1 MKRILLL
8 TLALFAVHTL
18 RAQYNI
24 PPVGEAKIVAEYCLH
39 CGLINFEK
47 GETHRSDCPYQGD
60 GSTSESE
67 RSYGSGRETY
77 ENRHYDAW
85 YERKAA
91 REARK
96 AELEAKKTARA
107 LQRYA
112 REKKVKL
119 KDYVPMAGQTVV
131 APMGATENTQVI
143 AKYDRKGV
151 PRYGLKNKASGK
163 WIRKP
168 QFEGI
173 TIVGPHAAAA
183 SLKGKTAIIDPDTG
197 QPTTEYA
204 FDQFKAF
211 HYPDNAKNTILALA
225 KTTPES
231 QRTWYMMKAD
241 GNGNYGQFMV
251 CQSTDFY
258 EDATGR
264 KVIYREADNHKV
276 GIMDEFGNDIL
287 PPIFDGL
294 MNLEFAV
301 NDASYYQARIVNED
315 GQSVRGVIDDKG
327 RVVVPCRY
335 DSVDAKS
342 WGKYGIKVEK
352 EGKVGVFDVEGN
364 QLLPDAFDSLELDH
378 FWKDDRHWA
387 FFRGWVT
394 DGDGKRYCALFNTE
408 GEQLTSFSDSIRPYY
423 DLEDMTDRL
432 EEYRIY

>member
-8 TLALFAVHTL
+8 LTALLTALPLA
-18 RAQYNI
+18 AQYDI
-24 PPVGEAKIVAEYCLH
+24 PPVSEAKIVAVYCIH
-39 CGLINFEK
+39 CGLVELEK
-47 GETHRSDCPYQGD
+47 GETHRSDCPYTNG
-60 GSTSESE
+60 GVSESE
-67 RSYGSGRETY
+67 GSYGSGRASY
-77 ENRHYDAW
+77 ADRHYDAW
-85 YERKAA
+85 HERQAA

-96 AELEAKKTARA
+96 AEREARK
-107 LQRYA
+107 YA
-112 REKKVKL
+112 RPKKVQL
-119 KDYVPMAGQTVV
+119 QAYIPMAGKTVV
-131 APMGATENTQVI
+131 APQGATANTQVI
-143 AKYDRKGV
+143 AKYDKKGV
-151 PRYGLKNKASGK
+151 PRYGLKNRATGK

-197 QPTTEYA
+197 KPTTEYA

-225 KTTPES
+225 KTTPQG

-241 GNGNYGQFMV
+241 GNGNYNQFMT
-251 CQSTDFY
+251 CLDTDFY

-264 KVIYREADNHKV
+264 KVIYREADNRKV
-276 GIMDEFGNDIL
+276 GIMDEFGNEIL

-294 MNLEFAV
+294 QNLEFAV
-301 NDASYYQARIVNED
+301 NDASYYQARIVKED
-315 GQSVRGVIDDKG
+315 GQSVRGVIDDQG

-335 DSVDAKS
+335 DAVDAKS
-342 WGKYGIKVEK
+342 WGKYGIRVEK

-378 FWKDDRHWA
+378 FWKDDHHWA

-408 GEQLTSFSDSIRPYY
+408 GEQLTDFSDSYQFS
-423 DLEDMTDRL
+423 DELEEMTDRL

>member
-8 TLALFAVHTL
+8 LTALLTALPLA
-18 RAQYNI
+18 AQYDI
-24 PPVGEAKIVAEYCLH
+24 PPVSEAKIVAVYCIH
-39 CGLINFEK
+39 CGLIELEK
-47 GETHRSDCPYQGD
+47 GETHRSDCPYTNG
-60 GSTSESE
+60 GVSESE
-67 RSYGSGRETY
+67 GSYGSGRASY
-77 ENRHYDAW
+77 ADRHYDAW
-85 YERKAA
+85 HERQAA

-96 AELEAKKTARA
+96 AEREARK
-107 LQRYA
+107 YA
-112 REKKVKL
+112 RPKKVKL
-119 KDYVPMAGQTVV
+119 KDYIPMAGKTVV
-131 APMGATENTQVI
+131 APQGATANTQVI
-143 AKYDRKGV
+143 AKYDKKGV
-151 PRYGLKNKASGK
+151 PRYGLKNRATGK

-197 QPTTEYA
+197 KPTTEYA

-225 KTTPES
+225 KTTPQG

-241 GNGNYGQFMV
+241 GDGNYTQFMT
-251 CQSTDFY
+251 CLDTDFY

-264 KVIYREADNHKV
+264 KVIYREADNRKV
-276 GIMDEFGNDIL
+276 GIMDEFGNEIL

-294 MNLEFAV
+294 QNLEFAV
-301 NDASYYQARIVNED
+301 NDASYYQARIVKDD
-315 GQSVRGVIDDKG
+315 GQSVRGVIDDQG

-335 DSVDAKS
+335 DAVDAKS
-342 WGKYGIKVEK
+342 WGKYGIRVEK

-378 FWKDDRHWA
+378 FWQDDHHWA

-408 GEQLTSFSDSIRPYY
+408 GEQLTDFSDSYQFS
-423 DLEDMTDRL
+423 DELEEMTDRL
-432 EEYRIY
+432 EQYRIY